1 MALRQKR
8 KVNISIRLTKEL
20 YDSILADLK
29 RPHAHAS
36 ERVGFT
42 YGKLQT
48 LSIGEYLILMT
59 KYEPV
64 DDKNYIKDR
73 SVGAHINSD
82 AILVA
87 MQAVLGNTCGA
98 FHTHMHWGSGIPD
111 FSGTDMS
118 GLPKVVNSFRV
129 GSQQAHGM
137 FLLNHDSLN
146 CLVWIPGIEKPVYA
160 DKISIVGY
168 QLKHF
173 YPNSRRIPKMPGR
186 LDRQSFLGK
195 NSHWYLHQVKIG
207 IVGLGGGGSHI
218 MQQLAHLGVGNYVLC
233 DPDSVEDSNLNR
245 MVGSNA
251 NDAKK
256 KTSKV
261 QVSKRIIKA
270 VLPDANVFALKAPWE
285 NCAEHLQSC
294 DIVVGCVDTVAGR
307 RDLEAACR
315 RYLIPLI
322 DIGMDVYESKT
333 GFDVRGQVILSMPGD
348 VCFQCY
354 DFVNEENLKKEAEKY
369 GAAGGRP
376 QVVWSNGVLASTAI
390 GILVDLIT
398 GWSTIQNRRVYLSY
412 NGNDNTVK
420 PHTRE
425 EFPLQQKCSH
435 YKLDEIGPV
444 VWKKLGNK

>member
-1 MALRQKR
+1 MALHPKR
-8 KVNISIRLTKEL
+8 KVSVSVRLNKDL
-20 YDSILADLK
+20 YDSILVDLK
-29 RPHAHAS
+29 RPHAHAW

-42 YGKLQT
+42 YAKLQT
-48 LSIGEYLILMT
+48 LGDGEYLILMT

-64 DDKNYIKDR
+64 DDKNYIEDR

-82 AILVA
+82 AILA
-87 MQAVLGNTCGA
+87 PMQTVLGNTCGA

-118 GLPKVVNSFRV
+118 GLPKVVNSFRI
-129 GSQQAHGM
+129 GSQQAHGL

-146 CLVWIPGIEKPVYA
+146 CLAWIPGIEKPVYA

-168 QLKHF
+168 PLKHF
-173 YPNSRRIPKMPGR
+173 YPNARRIPNMPGR

-195 NSHWYLHQVKIG
+195 NSHWYLHKVKVG

-233 DPDSVEDSNLNR
+233 DPDIVEDTNLNR
-245 MVGSNA
+245 MVGSNIE
-251 NDAKK
+251 DVKK
-256 KTSKV
+256 KIPKV
-261 QVSKRIIKA
+261 QVAERIIKA
-270 VLPDANVFALKAPWE
+270 LLPDAIVNAQMAPWE
-285 NCAEHLQSC
+285 NCTEHLQSC
-294 DIVVGCVDTVAGR
+294 DIVVGCLDTVAGR
-307 RDLEAACR
+307 RDLEAQCR

-333 GFDVRGQVILSMPGD
+333 GFDVRGQVILSMPGHL
-348 VCFQCY
+348 CFQCY

-390 GILVDLIT
+390 GIVVDLIT
-398 GWSTIQNRRVYLSY
+398 GWSKVQDRRVYLSY
-412 NGNDNTVK
+412 NGNNNTVK
-420 PHTRE
+420 PHVRE
-425 EFPLQQKCSH
+425 EFPLQEKCPHFKS
-435 YKLDEIGPV
+435 DEIGPV
-444 VWKKLGNK
+444 VWKKLRK